1 MTRSIY
7 SEPHK
12 ALVGCLIQ
20 ARHDAGLRQEDLADR
35 LGKPQSFVSKVER
48 GERRLDLVEF
58 LILARAVGADPKAI
72 LDSVS
77 EVLTPADRI

>member
-1 MTRSIY
+1 MSRSIY

-12 ALVGCLIQ
+12 VLVGCLIQ

-58 LILARAVGADPKAI
+58 LIMARSVGADPKAI
-72 LDSVS
+72 LDAVS
-77 EVLTPADRI
+77 DVLTPDDRI

>member
-7 SEPHK
+7 SQPHK
-12 ALVGCLIQ
+12 ALVECLIQ
-20 ARHDAGLRQEDLADR
+20 ARHDAKLRQEDLAER

-58 LILARAVGADPKAI
+58 LILARALDADPKVI
-72 LDSVS
+72 LEAVS
-77 EVLTPADRI
+77 DALTPTDRI

>member
-12 ALVGCLIQ
+12 ALVECLIQ

-58 LILARAVGADPKAI
+58 LIMARAVGADPKAI
-72 LDSVS
+72 LDAVS
-77 EVLTPADRI
+77 DVLTPADRI